1 MDEAAKPSQPAMIEA
16 TSPFVEFLQKDLH
29 FDIGLLNRHWH
40 SLSISTKLPTYRGSP
55 IPLLAK
61 PRFNLIHR
69 EGGHG
74 QGIHTLY
81 SCSRLSS

>member
-1 MDEAAKPSQPAMIEA
+1 MDEATSPEQPVADEA
-16 TSPFVEFLQKDLH
+16 TSPFLEFRQKDLH

-40 SLSISTKLPTYRGSP
+40 SLSISTKLPTHRGSP

-61 PRFNLIHR
+61 PRFKLIHR

-74 QGIHTLY
+74 QGIRTLY